1 MRPAHDDLNPMET
14 QTSSQTS
21 TASEKPKRSE
31 LREFI
36 EMIVTTLIMALF
48 GITFVI
54 RSVNVPTGSMN
65 NTIYSGDF
73 LLVNKFIF
81 GYEGGLPL
89 DGFTPHRPIRRGDII
104 VFKFPQSEDQNYV
117 KRVIGLPGE
126 TIEIR
131 GQRVYINGQELP
143 ETRVIAESD
152 LEDSGRL
159 SILEE
164 HPTAGAQWKV
174 YYRPGSD
181 FEYET
186 QDAEP
191 LPELPLPSGR
201 YRDYKNEPHY
211 GIGRPFK
218 IPEGCY
224 FAMGDNR
231 DNSLD
236 SRYWGPVPRDYVIGR
251 PLFVYASFDP
261 NPQASLGERL
271 GSFFS
276 KGRWK
281 RLGSLVK

>member
-1 MRPAHDDLNPMET
+1 MPDDAPKSKPDAAE
-14 QTSSQTS
+14 
-21 TASEKPKRSE
+21 AGAPKRSE
-31 LREFI
+31 LREFV
-36 EMIVTTLIMALF
+36 EMIITTLIMALF
-48 GITFVI
+48 GITFVA

-65 NTIYSGDF
+65 NAIYSGDF

-89 DGFTPHRPIRRGDII
+89 DRLTPHRPIRRGDII

-131 GQRVYINGQELP
+131 GQRVYIDGKELP
-143 ETRVIAESD
+143 EHRVIAESD
-152 LEDSGRL
+152 LEDGGRL
-159 SILEE
+159 NALEDY
-164 HPTAGAQWKV
+164 PADGAQWKV
-174 YYRPGSD
+174 YYRPGAD
-181 FEYET
+181 FEYEARA
-186 QDAEP
+186 DEP
-191 LPELPLPSGR
+191 LAEAPLPSGR

-261 NPQASLGERL
+261 SPQASLGERL
-271 GSFFS
+271 SSFFS

-281 RLGSLVK
+281 RLGALVK

>member
-1 MRPAHDDLNPMET
+1 MADNTTTTKPEESLET
-14 QTSSQTS
+14 SR
-21 TASEKPKRSE
+21 PKRSE
-31 LREFI
+31 LREFV
-36 EMIVTTLIMALF
+36 EMIITTLIMALF
-48 GITFVI
+48 GITFVV

-65 NTIYSGDF
+65 NAIYSGDF

-89 DGFTPHRPIRRGDII
+89 DGFTPHRPIRRGDIV

-131 GQRVYINGQELP
+131 GQRVYIDGKELP
-143 ETRVIAESD
+143 ETRIIAEND
-152 LEDSGRL
+152 LTDGGRL
-159 SILEE
+159 NVLEE
-164 HPTAGAQWKV
+164 YPAEGAQWNV

-181 FEYET
+181 FEYDDRE
-186 QDAEP
+186 DEP
-191 LPELPLPSGR
+191 LAEVPLPSGR

-236 SRYWGPVPRDYVIGR
+236 SRYWGPVPRDHVIGR

-261 NPQASLGERL
+261 SPHASLGERL

-281 RLGSLVK
+281 RLGALVK

>member
-1 MRPAHDDLNPMET
+1 MADDAPQAKPDTTPET
-14 QTSSQTS
+14 NRT
-21 TASEKPKRSE
+21 KRSE
-31 LREFI
+31 LREFV
-36 EMIVTTLIMALF
+36 EMIITTLIMALF
-48 GITFVI
+48 GITFVV

-65 NTIYSGDF
+65 NAIYSGDF

-81 GYEGGLPL
+81 GYEGGIPL
-89 DGFTPHRPIRRGDII
+89 DGWLPHRPIRRGDII

-143 ETRVIAESD
+143 ETRIIAEND
-152 LEDSGRL
+152 LEDGGRL
-159 SILEE
+159 NVLEE
-164 HPTAGAQWKV
+164 YPAEGAQWKV

-181 FEYET
+181 FEYADRE
-186 QDAEP
+186 DEPLAEP
-191 LPELPLPSGR
+191 PLPSGR
-201 YRDYKNEPHY
+201 YRDYKHEPHY

-218 IPEGCY
+218 IPEDCY
-224 FAMGDNR
+224 FTLGDNR

-271 GSFFS
+271 SSFFF

-281 RLGSLVK
+281 RLGALVK